1 MDGKNGEMGVHCE
14 MSDACNKKNF
24 FFLLNTQRR
33 SAREMQAVPHCPS
46 SEMQEQ
52 MNIRQSF
59 ISSLFSL

>member
-1 MDGKNGEMGVHCE
+1 MDRKNGEMGVHCE
-14 MSDACNKKNF
+14 MSDACNKKTI

-33 SAREMQAVPHCPS
+33 SAREMQAVPTAP
-46 SEMQEQ
+46 Q